1 MYVISYKRNYIS
13 VSIIYTQTKHTHWEE
28 NRGRDLVNLLYQCH
42 VWMGLLLDRSLKLGL
57 ALEVGVLR
65 SPPQIS
71 THISGISRERHAVL
85 LRGRGS
91 ASSL

>member
-28 NRGRDLVNLLYQCH
+28 NRGRDFVNLLYQCH

-71 THISGISRERHAVL
+71 THSGMQFCSEEEVQPALSRL
-85 LRGRGS
+85 L
-91 ASSL
+91 LP